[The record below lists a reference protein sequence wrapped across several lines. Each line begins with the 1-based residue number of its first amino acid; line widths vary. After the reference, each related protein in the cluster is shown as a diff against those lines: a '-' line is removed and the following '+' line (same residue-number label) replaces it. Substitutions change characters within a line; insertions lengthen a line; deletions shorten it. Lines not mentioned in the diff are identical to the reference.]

1 MSGFFLT
8 IEGCEGA
15 GKSTAVNLIKEWMS
29 EKGIEFTETREPG
42 GTRVAEDI
50 RSILLSHHG
59 EALSDTT
66 ELLLMFAARSQN
78 LFHNIEPGMKA
89 NKVVICDRFTDATY
103 AYQGGGRGL
112 DQQQIATLENL
123 VQGERRPDM
132 TLLMDVD
139 PEVGM
144 ARARGRG
151 ELDRIEQ
158 EKMDFF
164 ERVRDEYLNRS
175 RMFPQQYEV
184 INAGDSLENVK
195 QQILSVLERRLAT
208 RIKGRI

>member
-50 RSILLSHHG
+50 RSLLLSHHG

-78 LFHNIEPGMKA
+78 LFHNIEPGMTA
-89 NKVVICDRFTDATY
+89 GKVVICDRFTDATY

-112 DQQQIATLENL
+112 DQQQISTLENL
-123 VQGERRPDM
+123 VQGSRRPDM
-132 TLLMDVD
+132 TILMDVD

-164 ERVRDEYLNRS
+164 ERVREEYLNRS
-175 RMFPQQYEV
+175 KVFSEQYEV
-184 INAGDSLENVK
+184 IHAGGSLDNVK
-195 QQILSVLERRLAT
+195 QQILSVLDRRLAS

>member
-50 RSILLSHHG
+50 RSLLLSHHG
-59 EALSDTT
+59 EELSDTT

-78 LFHNIEPGMKA
+78 LFHNIEPDLSA
-89 NKVVICDRFTDATY
+89 DKVVICDRFTDATY

-112 DQQQIATLENL
+112 EQEQIATLENL
-123 VQGERRPDM
+123 VQGSCRPDM

-164 ERVRDEYLNRS
+164 ERVREEYLNRS
-175 RMFPQQYEV
+175 KTYPQQYEV
-184 INAGDSLENVK
+184 INAGGSLEQVK
-195 QQILSVLERRLAT
+195 QQILLVLERRLGE
-208 RIKGRI
+208 RS

>member
-50 RSILLSHHG
+50 RGILLSHHG

-89 NKVVICDRFTDATY
+89 DKVVICDRFTDATY

-164 ERVRDEYLNRS
+164 ERVRDEYLSRS

-184 INAGDSLENVK
+184 INAGDSLESVK

-208 RIKGRI
+208 RMKGRI